1 MRADLP
7 RALNDADFR
16 PVSAAQAELGRLL
29 FYDKILSGNKN
40 IACGTCHHP
49 RFGTSDGL
57 SLGIGEG
64 GHGLG
69 PDRAPGTG
77 PAAIE
82 RRVPRN
88 APGLW
93 NLGARERQVLM
104 HDGRISVSPLY
115 GNGFDTPAEE
125 WLPRGLGS
133 VVAAQALFPMISE
146 TEMAGRPEENEI
158 AGRINDRIDYGWPL
172 IAARVRAIPAYGAGF
187 VAAFDHID
195 APADVTIVDI
205 ANALAAFMEQDF
217 RSDDT
222 RFDAYLR
229 GEDDALTP
237 AQTRGMALFYGDAG
251 CSGCH
256 AGPLLSDHD
265 FRALGLPAFGPGRT
279 RKFDPFARDPGR
291 MGASDRLAD
300 AYRFRTPS
308 LRNVALTAPYGHNG
322 TYPTLAAMIR
332 HHLNPV
338 AARAAWTPDMAK
350 LPVVPWLGAADFV
363 IQSDRLEMARQ
374 AQARDI
380 HLAPRSDRDIADLV
394 AFLEALTGASAA
406 AQLSRVPQTVPSGLP
421 VDP

>member
-49 RFGTSDGL
+49 RFGMSDGL

-69 PDRAPGTG
+69 PDRTPGTG
-77 PAAIE
+77 RAAIE

-125 WLPRGLGS
+125 WLPQGLAS

-229 GEDDALTP
+229 GEDDALNP

-322 TYPTLAAMIR
+322 AYPTLAAMIR
-332 HHLNPV
+332 HHLDPV
-338 AARAAWTPDMAK
+338 AARAAWPPDMAK
-350 LPVVPWLGAADFV
+350 LPVVPWLGAVDFV

-380 HLAPRSDRDIADLV
+380 HLAPRHDRDIDDLV
-394 AFLEALTGASAA
+394 AFLQALTGEGAA
-406 AQLSRVPQTVPSGLP
+406 AQVSRVPATVPSGLP